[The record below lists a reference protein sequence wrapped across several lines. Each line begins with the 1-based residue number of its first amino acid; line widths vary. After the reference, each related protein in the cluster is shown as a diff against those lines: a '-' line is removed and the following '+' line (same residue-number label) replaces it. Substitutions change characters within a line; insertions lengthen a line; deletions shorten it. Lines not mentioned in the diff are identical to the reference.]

1 MDVSMN
7 TTASSDPGYT
17 NNEASS
23 LIPGAIV
30 LHGIICAWSSKYPP
44 EIGLRASGGINFE
57 PAGRTRGSRDWPSV
71 GQLQV
76 CRRTDPRA
84 RSVGPVRGSAA
95 KNSRIIPL
103 LLLLLYVYCSRAHP
117 HFPSQ
122 FRRCRLQDF
131 VYLDRKHTKNLVG
144 RQFTF
149 FSGRQGNF

>member
-7 TTASSDPGYT
+7 TMASSDPGFT

-30 LHGIICAWSSKYPP
+30 LHGMICAWSSKYPP

-76 CRRTDPRA
+76 CRRMDPRA
-84 RSVGPVRGSAA
+84 KSVGPVRGSAA
-95 KNSRIIPL
+95 KNSRII
-103 LLLLLYVYCSRAHP
+103 LLLLLYVHCSRAHP

-122 FRRCRLQDF
+122 FRRRLLQDF
-131 VYLDRKHTKNLVG
+131 VYVDRKHTKNLVG

-149 FSGRQGNF
+149 ISGRQVNF